1 MPSMIKATLLTGTFA
16 LTALLGAVSAAEAGG
31 RHYLPLGPFNSYA
44 ADAYDDDYGYYNGC
58 GDCDY
63 GYGGDAE
70 GTVAATAKRA
80 ARRYLGVD
88 LEDVIDEI
96 AE

>member
-1 MPSMIKATLLTGTFA
+1 MTSKIKCTLIAGAITLAAA
-16 LTALLGAVSAAEAGG
+16 LSLAQSAQAGG

-44 ADAYDDDYGYYNGC
+44 ADAYDDDYDYYNGC
-58 GDCDY
+58 GDCGH
-63 GYGGDAE
+63 GYDAE
-70 GTVAATAKRA
+70 GSAAATAKKA

-96 AE
+96 AD

>member
-1 MPSMIKATLLTGTFA
+1 MTFKIKTTLIAGAFA
-16 LTALLGAVSAAEAGG
+16 LAALGGAQSAQAGG
-31 RHYLPLGPFNSYA
+31 RHYMPFGPLNGYMT
-44 ADAYDDDYGYYNGC
+44 DTYDDDSYGCDDCGYGYV
-58 GDCDY
+58 
-63 GYGGDAE
+63 GDAE
-70 GTVAATAKRA
+70 GSVAATAKQA